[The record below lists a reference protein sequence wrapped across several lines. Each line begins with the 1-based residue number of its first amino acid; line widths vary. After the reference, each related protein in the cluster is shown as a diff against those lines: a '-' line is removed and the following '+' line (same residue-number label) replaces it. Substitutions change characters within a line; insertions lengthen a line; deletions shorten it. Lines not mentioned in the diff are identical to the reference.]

1 MEQNVSQI
9 NGGITIN
16 EYKKYHISEKDHIWN
31 PSTCDCENGKYLTII
46 MNDSTIICD
55 EVTDSY
61 DEEIKT
67 IQTNFNKKKVTC
79 KLQRFYI
86 FTCIFI
92 NYYSII
98 DSYSVDSIYCY
109 LIKYRAKKI
118 FPFHDAKL
126 KQFSID
132 TIKLK

>member
-16 EYKKYHISEKDHIWN
+16 VDMSIKKYHICEKDHIWN

-67 IQTNFNKKKVTC
+67 IQINFNKKK
-79 KLQRFYI
+79 
-86 FTCIFI
+86 
-92 NYYSII
+92 
-98 DSYSVDSIYCY
+98 
-109 LIKYRAKKI
+109 
-118 FPFHDAKL
+118 
-126 KQFSID
+126 
-132 TIKLK
+132 

>member
-67 IQTNFNKKKVTC
+67 IQTNFNKKK
-79 KLQRFYI
+79 
-86 FTCIFI
+86 
-92 NYYSII
+92 
-98 DSYSVDSIYCY
+98 
-109 LIKYRAKKI
+109 
-118 FPFHDAKL
+118 
-126 KQFSID
+126 
-132 TIKLK
+132 